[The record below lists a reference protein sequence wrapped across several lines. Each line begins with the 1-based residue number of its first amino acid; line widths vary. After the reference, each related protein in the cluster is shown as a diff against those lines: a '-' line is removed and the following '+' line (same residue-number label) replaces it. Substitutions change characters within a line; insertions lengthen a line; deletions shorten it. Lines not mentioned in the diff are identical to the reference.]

1 VAVENEHE
9 LPGKVLEVSTEV
21 LTETLSK
28 SFLSLFFLSPSQS
41 SLNYVQQEV
50 NIALDLVD
58 LGLSTFCIVLGGI
71 G

>member
-1 VAVENEHE
+1 M
-9 LPGKVLEVSTEV
+9 
-21 LTETLSK
+21 LSK

-41 SLNYVQQEV
+41 LLNYVQKEA

>member
-21 LTETLSK
+21 LTEMLSN
-28 SFLSLFFLSPSQS
+28 SFLSLFFLSPSPS

-50 NIALDLVD
+50 NIAFDLVD